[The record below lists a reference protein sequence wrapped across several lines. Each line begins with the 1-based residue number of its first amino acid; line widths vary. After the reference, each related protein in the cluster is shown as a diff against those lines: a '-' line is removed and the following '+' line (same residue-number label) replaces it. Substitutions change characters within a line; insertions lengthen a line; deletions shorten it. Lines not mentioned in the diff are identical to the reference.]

1 MSGLT
6 PEMKILQDNLL
17 LFSGLYF
24 ALSGL
29 EIAADRKRVRY
40 PPDTL
45 KMIAHFI
52 LAVFLIMF
60 YLNVARKGGSNNYFP
75 NNFEF

>member
-1 MSGLT
+1 MSGIS
-6 PEMKILQDNLL
+6 PEVKILQDNLL

-29 EIAADRKRVRY
+29 EIAADRKRVRF

-60 YLNVARKGGSNNYFP
+60 YLTVARKGSNNYFP
-75 NNFEF
+75 NNLEF

>member
-1 MSGLT
+1 MSGTT

-17 LFSGLYF
+17 LFAGLYF

-29 EIAADRKRVRY
+29 EIAADPKRVRY

-45 KMIAHFI
+45 KMTAHFI
-52 LAVFLIMF
+52 LAVFLIQF
-60 YLNVARKGGSNNYFP
+60 YLTVARKNSNNYFG
-75 NNFEF
+75 NNFDF